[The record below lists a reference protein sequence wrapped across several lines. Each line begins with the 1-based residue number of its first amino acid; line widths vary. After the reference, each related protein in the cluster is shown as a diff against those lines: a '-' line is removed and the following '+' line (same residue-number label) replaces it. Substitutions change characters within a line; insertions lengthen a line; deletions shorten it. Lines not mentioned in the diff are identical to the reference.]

1 MAAVKAT
8 GRGGPRRGAGRKPQF
23 TEEVRRNRVVVLLTD
38 EQLETLQRLAAEAFL
53 PTGTVAYQLLARG
66 LARRRK

>member
-1 MAAVKAT
+1 MATVKT
-8 GRGGPRRGAGRKPQF
+8 KGWGGPRRGAGRSPQL

-38 EQLETLQRLAAEAFL
+38 EQLETLQRLAEEATL
-53 PTGTVAYQLLARG
+53 PTGTLAYQLLARG